1 MIFRHFGRR
10 FMLTVLLLAGAAFS
24 QSPLTGTFAEP
35 TIGFLF
41 VFQDAPG
48 GVNGLIV
55 GQDGPIQ
62 LNIWPDPQFDG
73 RSARGA
79 FAAGGMNIGFTAQL
93 QPDGVGLAVTLFQ
106 LDGAGQPVA
115 GSYEYYMAVREAQTS
130 GSPFPAAP
138 QGAPAGFPTQVP
150 PTQAPFFP
158 PAQNTPPTQGFPP
171 TQGAPTQG
179 APAQGAPAQGAP
191 NQGGAPLQTGPVGAT
206 GAPAIVGTWQGIIE
220 QQGVQIIAVTMFN
233 ADGTYRDEAYLDGQ
247 LMLFYT
253 GTYAFA
259 ADGSLTKWITG
270 ASPQVCARGN
280 CQPNQYEPTEFGRID
295 FLGPDTAVYTEGV
308 GAEATQL
315 RFERR

>member
-1 MIFRHFGRR
+1 MIIRRCGRW
-10 FMLTVLLLAGAAFS
+10 FVLTLLLLAGAAFS

-48 GVNGLIV
+48 GGVNGVIV
-55 GQDGPIQ
+55 GQDGPLQ
-62 LNIWPDPQFDG
+62 LTIRPDPQFDG

-79 FAAGGMNIGFTAQL
+79 FVAGGMNIGFTAQL

-115 GSYEYYMAVREAQTS
+115 GSYEYYMAVREAQTAA
-130 GSPFPAAP
+130 SPFPAAP
-138 QGAPAGFPTQVP
+138 QGAPAGAPTQAP
-150 PTQAPFFP
+150 PTQAAPLFP

-171 TQGAPTQG
+171 A
-179 APAQGAPAQGAP
+179 
-191 NQGGAPLQTGPVGAT
+191 QGGAPMQTGVT
-206 GAPAIVGTWQGIIE
+206 GAPSIVGTWQGVID
-220 QQGVQIIAVTMFN
+220 QQGLQIIAVTTFN

-253 GTYAFA
+253 GTYSFA
-259 ADGSLTKWITG
+259 PDGSLTKQVTG

-295 FLGPDTAVYTEGV
+295 FLGPNTAVYTEGV

>member
-1 MIFRHFGRR
+1 MIIRQYVGR
-10 FMLTVLLLAGAAFS
+10 FMFTLLVLAGVAFA

-48 GVNGLIV
+48 GGVNGVIV

-62 LNIWPDPQFDG
+62 LNIWPDQQFDG

-115 GSYEYYMAVREAQTS
+115 GSYEYYMAVREAQTT
-130 GSPFPAAP
+130 GSPFPTTPQTAPPPAQAAP
-138 QGAPAGFPTQVP
+138 L
-150 PTQAPFFP
+150 FP
-158 PAQNTPPTQGFPP
+158 PAQNTPPTPGFPP
-171 TQGAPTQG
+171 A
-179 APAQGAPAQGAP
+179 
-191 NQGGAPLQTGPVGAT
+191 QGGAPLQTGPVGAT
-206 GAPAIVGTWQGIIE
+206 GAPSIVGTWQGVIE

-259 ADGSLTKWITG
+259 PDGSLTKWVTG
-270 ASPQVCARGN
+270 ASPQVCARGT
-280 CQPNQYEPTEFGRID
+280 CQPNEYEPMESGRID
-295 FLGPDTAVYTEGV
+295 FLGPDSAVYTEGV
-308 GAEATQL
+308 GPGATQL